1 MKSRLNQYKNL
12 PLLASL
18 LALIAFGCVSGER
31 GAGGEPD
38 LPEMVEVDLQV
49 GVSDASKSLQTKAAD
64 VNALPGEQ
72 INSLVVFIVNAS
84 GEIEKKFQPDLTGDE
99 QAEKGELTSW
109 KSGSFEITGGPKKIY
124 AFANWESLKNNPLG
138 NVVNTPE
145 GLDMPP
151 LPASVSWESGVN
163 DISKTSK
170 FLPMSVLEEWVP
182 AKGVKPIYLVRLVS
196 RLKVK
201 MLNRTS
207 HPITVTKLALGKFN
221 TAGNLFEA
229 DKFLA
234 LTGDGYSIDKPFEEN
249 KQLAASESIESDWY
263 YVNESEAADG
273 FKVELETSS
282 DKHPTDDDN
291 PHQGTKYTALR
302 QIPRNHFWNLNI
314 EFTPYKL
321 TLLAVSNENPP
332 IGGYPESSVTSDGI
346 TDLVCTVYGGGPFT
360 IIIKKL
366 FSQEESG
373 ETDLSDQVTWS
384 IGKVDKGDLLAEAPN
399 KIEQATIDGALR
411 YQITGGRMVGA
422 ATKDQSA
429 TFELI
434 AKTKSNGSVLATF
447 QIQLRFADLFE
458 LTTDKN

>member
-1 MKSRLNQYKNL
+1 MKNRLNQYKSL

-18 LALIAFGCVSGER
+18 FAFIAFGCVSGER
-31 GAGGEPD
+31 GAGGDPD
-38 LPEMVEVDLQV
+38 LPDMLEVDLQV
-49 GVSDASKSLQTKAAD
+49 GISEASKSLQTKAAD
-64 VNALPGEQ
+64 ANALPGEQ

-84 GEIEKKFQPDLTGDE
+84 GKIEKKFQPDLTGDE
-99 QAEKGELTSW
+99 EAKKGELTSW

-124 AFANWESLKNNPLG
+124 AFANWESIKDNPLE
-138 NVVNTPE
+138 NVVNIPE
-145 GLDMPP
+145 GQDMPS
-151 LPASVSWESGVN
+151 LPVSVSWESGVN
-163 DISKTSK
+163 DVSKTSK
-170 FLPMSVLEEWVP
+170 YLPMSVQEEWIP
-182 AKGVKPIYLVRLVS
+182 AKGVKTICLVRLVS

-201 MLNRTS
+201 ILNRTS
-207 HPITVTKLALGKFN
+207 HTITVTKLTLGKFN

-229 DKFLA
+229 DKYLA
-234 LTGDGYSIDKPFEEN
+234 LTEGGYSIDKPFEDN
-249 KQLAASESIESDWY
+249 KQLAVSESIESDWY
-263 YVNESEAADG
+263 YVNESEATDG
-273 FKVELETSS
+273 FEVELETSS
-282 DKHPTDDDN
+282 DKHLTGDN

-332 IGGYPESSVTSDGI
+332 IGGYPESSVTSEGI

-360 IIIKKL
+360 IIIEKL
-366 FSQEESG
+366 VSQEENG
-373 ETDLSDQVTWS
+373 DVDLSDQVTWS

-399 KIEQATIDGALR
+399 KIEQATMDGASR

-422 ATKDQSA
+422 ATKDQSS

-434 AKTKSNGSVLATF
+434 AKKDGSVLATF